1 MPELELIRQGKHQDK
16 DIFFCHFN
24 HRAEGEI
31 RVVVTAQTL
40 SEFNKDCGCDDLVK
54 ICRYAAEEAIRAGLK
69 GDKPNLP
76 GSQTQTKIRSH
87 LKQLFLNSIQGV

>member
-54 ICRYAAEEAIRAGLK
+54 ICRYAAEEAIHAGLK
-69 GDKPNLP
+69 GDIELV
-76 GSQTQTKIRSH
+76 SQIYLAVKRRLRSDRT
-87 LKQLFLNSIQGV
+87 